1 MRTNLSFRPVLVIL
15 LGAALLLSAGRAR
28 AQSDLENALEQFG
41 VESVTGYIQPMADLF
56 GANMN
61 AGFYHSAAIPT
72 AGLTLSIELIGM
84 GSVVSDD
91 HKKYTANAPAGFS
104 PATFQTATIFG
115 EKGATIS
122 HTVDPTIKYSGSD
135 GIIDASLFP
144 LAVPQLRVGSIYGT
158 ELTVRLIGTPSID
171 NDAFPSTTLFGIGA
185 RHSVSQY
192 MPVAPLDI
200 AVGLFYSSFTVGDII
215 DFKGLSIG
223 AQASKS
229 FSVLSLY
236 GGVAWEQ
243 STMDLVYTST
253 VPGVGN
259 VNIELDGDNS
269 FRFTVGA
276 GLSIAILHIFAD
288 ANFGSI
294 TNFSGG
300 IGVGF

>member
-1 MRTNLSFRPVLVIL
+1 MRTKLRFRFVLAVV
-15 LGAALLLSAGRAR
+15 LGMTVLLSSTPAR
-28 AQSDLENALEQFG
+28 SQSDLENALEQFDART
-41 VESVTGYIQPMADLF
+41 VTGYIQPLADLF

-72 AGLTLSIELIGM
+72 TGLTLSIELIGM

-91 HKKYTANAPAGFS
+91 DKIYTANAPSGFS
-104 PATFQTATIFG
+104 PGTFQTATIFG
-115 EKGATIS
+115 EQGAIIS
-122 HTVDPTIKYSGSD
+122 HTGDASIKYSGSD

-171 NDAFPSTTLFGIGA
+171 DDAFPSTTLFGIGA

-192 MPVAPLDI
+192 MPATPLDI

-215 DFKGLSIG
+215 DFRGLSIG

-229 FSVLSLY
+229 FSVLNLY
-236 GGVAWEQ
+236 GGLAWEQ
-243 STMDLVYTST
+243 STMDLGYTST
-253 VPGVGN
+253 VPGIGRVD
-259 VNIELDGDNS
+259 IELDGDNS

-276 GLSIAILHIFAD
+276 GVSLAVLHIFAD

-300 IGVGF
+300 IGLGF

>member
-1 MRTNLSFRPVLVIL
+1 MRTKLAFRLVLAAV
-15 LGAALLLSAGRAR
+15 LGITVLLSSTPAR
-28 AQSDLENALEQFG
+28 SQSDLENALEQFDIG
-41 VESVTGYIQPMADLF
+41 SVTGYIQPMADLF

-72 AGLTLSIELIGM
+72 AGLTLSIELIAM
-84 GSVVSDD
+84 GSLVSDD
-91 HKKYTANAPAGFS
+91 DKTYTARAPSGFS
-104 PATFQTATIFG
+104 PATFPTATIFG

-122 HTVDPTIKYSGSD
+122 HDLDPTIQFSGSD

-158 ELTVRLIGTPSID
+158 EFTVRLIGTPSFD
-171 NDAFPSTTLFGIGA
+171 DDAFPSTTLFGIGA

-192 MPVAPLDI
+192 MPAAPLDI

-215 DFKGLSIG
+215 DFKALSIG

-229 FSVLSLY
+229 FSVLDLY
-236 GGVAWEQ
+236 GGLAWEQ

-253 VPGVGN
+253 VPGVGS
-259 VNIELDGDNS
+259 VDIELDGDNS

-276 GLSIAILHIFAD
+276 GLSLAVFHIFAD

-300 IGVGF
+300 IGLGF